1 MDSFSMRS
9 AWPLGFRL
17 FGGRIGAHALILI
30 GIGLVLP
37 FALRI
42 AMASALT
49 APLSPAFVSTMV
61 GPGAAAGGLAILVAL
76 VSYVLQTGSYLAS
89 WRLGLDPG
97 ASTGGAIGYGLLAGF
112 IAVLAQLL
120 AGAVLGLAVYALGTL
135 PGFAILAGL
144 ALLVPLLA
152 LAAIFYTTLV
162 ALLAVAVGLLL
173 VLMILFGTAMGNA
186 GFAATLFGG
195 GSGLVVVAL
204 IVACGV
210 ALWLASR
217 LSCAAVL
224 MAERGSFNLIAAA
237 RDSWAFTD
245 EDQWR
250 IMAYLALIG
259 LGIAVAIFV
268 LALLAG
274 VGAANFFAPGS
285 ASQASAAAFI
295 VLGLAAGVPVA
306 ILSVAIP
313 AGIHR
318 TLNRSVEAVAV
329 FA

>member
-9 AWPLGFRL
+9 AWPRGFRL
-17 FGGRIGAHALILI
+17 FAGRIGGHALILI

-49 APLSPAFVSTMV
+49 APLSPAFVSTLA
-61 GPGAAAGGLAILVAL
+61 GPGAAAGGLAIIVAL

-120 AGAVLGLAVYALGTL
+120 AGAGLGFAVYALDML

-144 ALLVPLLA
+144 ALFVPLLA

-210 ALWLASR
+210 ALWLSAR
-217 LSCAAVL
+217 LGCAAPV
-224 MAERGSFNLIAAA
+224 MAERHSFNLIAAV
-237 RDSWAFTD
+237 RESWALTD

-250 IMAYLALIG
+250 IMAYLALVG
-259 LGIAVAIFV
+259 LALAVAIFV
-268 LALLAG
+268 LALIVG
-274 VGAANFFAPGS
+274 VGAANVLSAGSAPG
-285 ASQASAAAFI
+285 ASVATIVALVLIAGAAIAF
-295 VLGLAAGVPVA
+295 
-306 ILSVAIP
+306 LSVAIP
-313 AGIHR
+313 AGIYR
-318 TLNRSVEAVAV
+318 ALSRSIEAVAV